1 MEMIINGE
9 LRSIFVEYKKKK
21 HISVEI
27 NPEGF
32 ITVRAPLGI
41 SNEEL
46 EDTIKKLIPR
56 IEKRLDKIAA
66 NKKIYDE
73 GSYNDDEHFRLFG
86 EDISF
91 KELGISGEAELKKFY
106 FERLKIEL
114 ENFLKHYSKVLGV
127 KYKEYKITETK
138 TTWGTCN
145 SSKKLTFNLKL
156 VMAPLDVVEYVVVHE
171 LAHLKHM
178 NHDRSFWN
186 LVGKILPDY
195 KERQNYLK
203 KYGQFM
209 NL

>member
-91 KELGISGEAELKKFY
+91 KEVGISGEAELKKFY